1 MPESNRPTIDIRT
14 FAIETEFLLNREV
27 LNRERFVDFNQVD
40 IRELQ
45 TGFGECLPSCGHRS
59 NSHDLRLNSGISPA
73 DDAAHGFDVLCL
85 DEILA
90 GDNQRGGAI
99 DYAGRIAGGDESIF
113 AECRS

>member
-1 MPESNRPTIDIRT
+1 MPESNRSTIDIRT

-59 NSHDLRLNSGISPA
+59 NSHDFRLNSGIGPA
-73 DDAAHGFDVLCL
+73 DDAAHGFDLLCL
-85 DEILA
+85 NEILA
-90 GDNQRGGAI
+90 GVDQCGGAI
-99 DYAGRIAGGDESIF
+99 DYSVSIADAHEYNSP
-113 AECRS
+113 E